1 MAEFGLRQGE
11 DKLKV
16 YVMCE
21 IPSNVILAEE
31 FARLF
36 DGFSIGSNDLTQLTL
51 GVDRDS
57 ALVSHVYD
65 EKNAAVTSLISR
77 VIKVAHRY
85 KRKIGICGQAP
96 SDYPEFAEFLV
107 REGIDSISLNP
118 DTVIAT
124 RERIAKAEKTWA
136 GQKGKTNHRLLVMV
150 GLIGMLAGSMML
162 LGGGCSAI
170 QKNDPSAISDDISP
184 SEMRIRIENTMR
196 SRGGGDNDKTTFT
209 ISSLGS
215 FKITYPKHWSATE
228 IAHNTGFMFKGNT
241 DKEFVTMIKQ
251 PKRQGGEG
259 TGATAGNGSVGGGT
273 RTVVI
278 DGVTYPVGQGR
289 AENGVEIQTVHIPV
303 NETEE
308 LFVYGSIPPE
318 EFTELLESISFTPEE
333 SIPTVNTTIDPGEN
347 CINVLS
353 KLGGSEAVSCY

>member
-1 MAEFGLRQGE
+1 
-11 DKLKV
+11 
-16 YVMCE
+16 
-21 IPSNVILAEE
+21 
-31 FARLF
+31 
-36 DGFSIGSNDLTQLTL
+36 
-51 GVDRDS
+51 
-57 ALVSHVYD
+57 
-65 EKNAAVTSLISR
+65 
-77 VIKVAHRY
+77 
-85 KRKIGICGQAP
+85 
-96 SDYPEFAEFLV
+96 
-107 REGIDSISLNP
+107 
-118 DTVIAT
+118 
-124 RERIAKAEKTWA
+124 
-136 GQKGKTNHRLLVMV
+136 MV
-150 GLIGMLAGSMML
+150 GLIGMLAGTMML

-170 QKNDPSAISDDISP
+170 QKDAPGTVSNDISP

-196 SRGGGDNDKTTFT
+196 SRGGGDTDKTTFT

-241 DKEFVTMIKQ
+241 DKEFLTMIKQ

-259 TGATAGNGSVGGGT
+259 ATATVGGGSVGGGV

-289 AENGVEIQTVHIPV
+289 AENGVEIQTVYIPV